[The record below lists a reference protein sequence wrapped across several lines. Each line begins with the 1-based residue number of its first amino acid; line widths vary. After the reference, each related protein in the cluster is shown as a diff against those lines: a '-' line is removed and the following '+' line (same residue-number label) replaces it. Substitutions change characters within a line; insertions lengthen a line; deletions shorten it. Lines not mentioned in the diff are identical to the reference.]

1 MKQFIKFMF
10 ASALGTFI
18 AVLLVITF
26 FVALMAGAVMN
37 IQDDTGGSVKIKP
50 HSVIRISWKNEIKD
64 RTPNNPFDGFDFATM
79 ESKKPVGLNDIL
91 KNIEKAAGDD
101 NIDGI
106 FLDMETLNTGAASL
120 EEIRNK
126 LLEFKKSGKFIY
138 SYANNYDQKAYYLA
152 SVSDKIMLN
161 PEGFILFKGL
171 NIQLVFL
178 KGMLDKLE
186 IETQVIRGPNN
197 KYKSAVEPLIYN
209 HASQANREQLS
220 VMMNTIWGKYL
231 KVISESRG
239 IGIDK
244 LNQLADDLALSTADI
259 ALENHFID
267 KIAYRDEVLDML
279 KEKTGNSKVNL
290 VSFSKYTKVSP
301 KHMENK
307 AKDRVAVIYAEGD
320 IKQGKSSPGTIGSA
334 SLAETIRKVRKL
346 SRVKAIVF
354 RVNSPGGDAQ
364 ASEIIRRE
372 LSLAAQKVPVII
384 SMGNVAAS
392 GGYWISTPGKYIF
405 AEESTITGSIGVFGI
420 IPNMQGLFN
429 NKLGITF
436 ENIQTNKNADFID
449 VMKPMSELQKA
460 RMNEAITRIYG
471 NFVSLVSKS
480 RKLDEQYVDSIARG
494 RVWAGAD
501 AIKIGL
507 VDSIGGLEAAIHAA
521 AREAKLGDKYK
532 ISEYPKEKD
541 FFQALIEEMSG
552 EATTKL
558 VKSQMGDY
566 YKYYEQAAKI
576 KEMKGVQARL
586 PYFMVMN

>member
-18 AVLLVITF
+18 AVLLIITF

-37 IQDDTGGSVKIKP
+37 IQDEAGGNVKIKP
-50 HSVIRISWKNEIKD
+50 HSVVQITWKNEIKD
-64 RTPNNPFDGFDFATM
+64 KTHNNPFEGFDFATM
-79 ESKKPVGLNDIL
+79 ESKKPIGLNDIL
-91 KNIEKAAGDD
+91 KNIEKAANDD
-101 NIDGI
+101 NVDGL
-106 FLDMETLNTGAASL
+106 FLDMETLNAGAATM

-126 LLEFKKSGKFIY
+126 LMEFKKSGKFIY
-138 SYANNYDQKAYYLA
+138 SYANNYDQNAYYLA
-152 SVSDKIMLN
+152 SVSDKIILN
-161 PEGFILFKGL
+161 PEGFILFKGMHV
-171 NIQLVFL
+171 QLVFL
-178 KGMLDKLE
+178 KGLLDKLE
-186 IETQVIRGPNN
+186 IETQVIRGPDN
-197 KYKSAVEPLIYN
+197 KYKSAVEPLLYD
-209 HASQANREQLS
+209 HASAANREQLNA
-220 VMMNTIWGKYL
+220 MLDAIWGKYL

-239 IGIDK
+239 IGIEK
-244 LNQLADDLALSTADI
+244 LNQLADDLALSTADK

-267 KIAYRDEVLDML
+267 QIAYRDEVLDML
-279 KEKTGNSKVNL
+279 KEKTGEEKVNF
-290 VSFSKYTKVSP
+290 VKFTKYTNVAVK
-301 KHMENK
+301 NK
-307 AKDRVAVIYAEGD
+307 KNKSKDRIAIIYAEGD

-334 SLAETIRKVRKL
+334 SLAETIRKVRNL
-346 SRVKAIVF
+346 NRIKAIVF

-372 LSLAAQKVPVII
+372 LSLAAEKMPVIV

-436 ENIQTNKNADFID
+436 EDIQTNKNADFID
-449 VMKPMSELQKA
+449 VMKPMSEMQKA
-460 RMNEAITRIYG
+460 RLNETITRIYG
-471 NFVSLVSKS
+471 NFVSLVAKS

-494 RVWAGAD
+494 RVWAGSD

-507 VDSIGGLEAAIHAA
+507 TDSIGGLEAAIHAA
-521 AREAKLGDKYK
+521 AREAKLGNNYK

-576 KEMKGVQARL
+576 KEMQGVQARL
-586 PYFMVMN
+586 PYFMVLN